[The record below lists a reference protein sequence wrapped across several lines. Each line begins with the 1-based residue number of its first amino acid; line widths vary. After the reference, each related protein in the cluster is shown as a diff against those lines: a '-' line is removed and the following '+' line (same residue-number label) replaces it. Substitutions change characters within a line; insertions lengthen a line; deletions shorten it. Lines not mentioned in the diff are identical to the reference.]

1 MNFFLIKH
9 ILFFLNGIY
18 MVLSL
23 ILIGLAAY
31 ARLSVYITSVSIVG
45 GIIACGVFLFLLSL
59 LGFIGTARHSQAAL
73 FFYIVL
79 LFSLFLI
86 QFSVA
91 CACLTLSTSD
101 QRTIV
106 EAAWQKS
113 TNATKIDMMR
123 TFQCCGFRRVDLP
136 HDHPMG
142 CPPCHFSELSCC
154 EGDHDRQA
162 DCCTGHTNSS
172 IPRTCP
178 CTITCWSVV
187 EQKLERG
194 IRVTGTVGL
203 FFSLV
208 ELAGVWLAL
217 QYRHKRDPSIDPNCI
232 F

>member
-162 DCCTGHTNSS
+162 DCCT
-172 IPRTCP
+172 
-178 CTITCWSVV
+178 V